1 MPHFE
6 FIQKKMTKYG
16 GEWGGEF
23 MIIYVV
29 GGGTSQWGG
38 SHFGGGGIDP
48 GRNHVQGIQS

>member
-29 GGGTSQWGG
+29 GGKLTL
-38 SHFGGGGIDP
+38 
-48 GRNHVQGIQS
+48 VETM